1 MAVLDVNGL
10 TMSYADK
17 KLYDQAS
24 FQLERGEH
32 MGIVGENGAGKST
45 LIKIL
50 IGQVLPVAGKITW
63 QKNLKIGYLDQYV
76 DIKAGMTLI
85 EFLQTAFQDL
95 YAKNDQMNQLY
106 ADYAEKL
113 DDHLLNQAGQLQ
125 ADLDAHHFYEID
137 TQIERVMTGLGLIEL
152 GRDHIVA
159 EMSGGQRSKI
169 ILAKMLLEEP
179 DVILLDEP
187 TNYLDTAHIE
197 WLIEYLSNYD
207 GSAMIISHDYDFLER
222 VTNTICDVAFGKITK
237 YRGSFQQ
244 AMRQKTER
252 QALQAREY
260 EKQQEVIDKAQRF
273 IRKNKAGSKSTMAKS
288 REKML
293 ARMDRI
299 DPPSDN
305 VQASFNFPYEN
316 TGSANALRVENLSA
330 GYQRPLLAP
339 VTFSMSSGEKILFS
353 GFNGVGKSTL
363 IKTILGE
370 IPALGGTASFSPS
383 TIVNYFDQ
391 DLIWDDPSLSPLQ
404 TLQNLF
410 PTMLP
415 KTIRQRLARTGI
427 NAANTMKPLQL
438 LSGGEQTKVK
448 LAILELTPA
457 NFLILDEPTNHLDEP
472 TKAALKQALQSFKG
486 SLILVSHE
494 QSFTNGWFDM
504 VLNVEKLSL
513 KGEKHAKN
521 N

>member
-50 IGQVLPVAGKITW
+50 IGQVLPVAGKFTW

-222 VTNTICDVAFGKITK
+222 VTNTI
-237 YRGSFQQ
+237 
-244 AMRQKTER
+244 
-252 QALQAREY
+252 
-260 EKQQEVIDKAQRF
+260 
-273 IRKNKAGSKSTMAKS
+273 
-288 REKML
+288 
-293 ARMDRI
+293 
-299 DPPSDN
+299 
-305 VQASFNFPYEN
+305 
-316 TGSANALRVENLSA
+316 
-330 GYQRPLLAP
+330 
-339 VTFSMSSGEKILFS
+339 
-353 GFNGVGKSTL
+353 
-363 IKTILGE
+363 
-370 IPALGGTASFSPS
+370 
-383 TIVNYFDQ
+383 
-391 DLIWDDPSLSPLQ
+391 
-404 TLQNLF
+404 
-410 PTMLP
+410 
-415 KTIRQRLARTGI
+415 
-427 NAANTMKPLQL
+427 
-438 LSGGEQTKVK
+438 
-448 LAILELTPA
+448 
-457 NFLILDEPTNHLDEP
+457 
-472 TKAALKQALQSFKG
+472 
-486 SLILVSHE
+486 
-494 QSFTNGWFDM
+494 
-504 VLNVEKLSL
+504 
-513 KGEKHAKN
+513 
-521 N
+521 

>member
-50 IGQVLPVAGKITW
+50 IGQVLPVSGKISW

-76 DIKAGMTLI
+76 DIEAGMTLI

-113 DDHLLNQAGQLQ
+113 DDQLLNKAGQLQ

-137 TQIERVMTGLGLIEL
+137 TQIERVMTGLGLVEL

-169 ILAKMLLEEP
+169 ILAKMLLEQP

-187 TNYLDTAHIE
+187 TNYLDTTHIE
-197 WLIEYLSNYD
+197 WLIDYLNDFD
-207 GSAMIISHDYDFLER
+207 GAAMIISHDYDFLER

-244 AMRQKTER
+244 AMRQKAEC

-293 ARMDRI
+293 ARLERI

-330 GYQRPLLAP
+330 GYQQPLLAP
-339 VTFSMSSGEKILFS
+339 VTFSMSSGEKLLFS

-370 IPALGGTASFSPS
+370 LPSLGGTATFSPS

-391 DLIWDDPSLSPLQ
+391 DLVWDDPSLSPLQ

-415 KTIRQRLARTGI
+415 KTIRQRLARAGI
-427 NAANTMKPLQL
+427 NVANTMKPLQL

-448 LAILELTPA
+448 LAILELKPA

-472 TKAALKQALQSFKG
+472 TKEALKQALQTFKG

-494 QSFTNGWFDM
+494 QSFTDGWFDK

-513 KGEKHAKN
+513 KGDHNA
-521 N
+521 